1 MQYSALR
8 IADILNVATP
18 IYPDALIDVL
28 LTDSRSLTYP
38 ERTLFFALTTPSGD
52 GHRYV
57 AELYR
62 RGVRNFVVRRR
73 PDTADACYTDAN
85 FFVVP
90 DVRAAL
96 QQLARSHSRKV
107 PFTAGHRHNRQQRQ
121 DNIERMAPP
130 PAFSLDSY
138 RALSAFL

>member
-96 QQLARSHSRKV
+96 QQLARSHRRKF
-107 PFTAGHRHNRQQRQ
+107 P
-121 DNIERMAPP
+121 
-130 PAFSLDSY
+130 SLPVIGITV
-138 RALSAFL
+138 LSLIHI